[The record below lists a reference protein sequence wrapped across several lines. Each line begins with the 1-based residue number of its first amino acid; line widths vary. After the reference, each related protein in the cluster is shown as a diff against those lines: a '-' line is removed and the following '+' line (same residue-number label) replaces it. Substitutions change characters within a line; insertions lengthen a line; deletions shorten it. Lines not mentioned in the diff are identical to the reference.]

1 MKHKIFSFLGLTLI
15 AIAILFLPMTF
26 LGQDATAAEKV
37 SFESDEIFGFSDITL
52 EKSWLDEP
60 IFMRSMQLVVIAEN
74 GAVIQIQ
81 KEPIMSG
88 LTVLTALNVS
98 GKFIQERAPDYA
110 EELDSYTENYVNR
123 ITFWAQTDEL
133 TAVTVNI
140 RKNQFRKMNDAVVS
154 RLSFSEAPT

>member
-60 IFMRSMQLVVIAEN
+60 IFIRSMQLAVIAEN
-74 GAVIQIQ
+74 GAV
-81 KEPIMSG
+81 
-88 LTVLTALNVS
+88 
-98 GKFIQERAPDYA
+98 D
-110 EELDSYTENYVNR
+110 
-123 ITFWAQTDEL
+123 W
-133 TAVTVNI
+133 
-140 RKNQFRKMNDAVVS
+140 
-154 RLSFSEAPT
+154 